1 MKEYRVKV
9 YDDRTE
15 WYNLKDEL
23 HREDGPA
30 IESTNGFKGWYLNG
44 QRHRKDSPAIEYA
57 DGTKEWY
64 KNDKLHREDGP
75 AIEYT
80 NGAKEWYIN
89 GTKLTENEF
98 KQRTQHVVELT
109 MDEVIAR
116 LGYNVKIKK

>member
-1 MKEYRVKV
+1 MKEYRIKV
-9 YDDRTE
+9 FNNRTE
-15 WYNLKDEL
+15 WYKNGQR

-30 IESTNGFKGWYLNG
+30 IEYTNGDKAWYKNG
-44 QRHRKDSPAIEYA
+44 QRHREDGPAVECTNGYKA
-57 DGTKEWY
+57 WY

-80 NGAKEWYIN
+80 NGAKSWYIN

-109 MDEVIAR
+109 MDELIER
-116 LGYNVKIKK
+116 LGYEVKIKK